1 MSLERNKKKRIF
13 KKQKG
18 EIPLDNKKLLTKEV
32 TEQKVVLEKQGLETR
47 NLASFDELSEIEKD
61 VLNIAEKI
69 FKSRKYDKKF
79 IIETKQD
86 LERYPIIKQLY
97 SNSISKLHYSKG
109 YTKEELFLA
118 IRNLEKEGWI
128 VSEERRTK
136 SEILND
142 KNYKKII
149 HFIRKNPGVHA
160 LDPKVEEELEITRSP
175 FLKRVITLLH
185 YNIIRAHK
193 IGKIIHF
200 FLIDTPPQYDKLKV
214 LFLNP
219 LILKLVNEIS
229 KDKFISGIQLGK
241 ILNEPVHKIHYYL
254 KKIKELDVIIRKKE
268 NSGRKG
274 YFLNKTLLSNYN
286 EIFKEPNFIN
296 ILI

>member
-1 MSLERNKKKRIF
+1 MSLERNIKKRII

-18 EIPLDNKKLLTKEV
+18 EIPLDNNTLQRKEIN
-32 TEQKVVLEKQGLETR
+32 EQEVILEKQGFETR
-47 NLASFDELSEIEKD
+47 NLASIDELSEIEKD

-69 FKSRKYDKKF
+69 FKSSKYDNKF
-79 IIETKQD
+79 NIETKQD
-86 LERYPIIKQLY
+86 LERYPIIGQLY

-149 HFIRKNPGVHA
+149 EFIKKNPGVHA

-193 IGKIIHF
+193 IGKIVHF
-200 FLIDTPPQYDKLKV
+200 FLIDTPPQYDKLKA

-219 LILKLVNEIS
+219 LIPKLIKEIS

-254 KKIKELDVIIRKKE
+254 KKIKELEIIIRKKE

-274 YFLNKTLLSNYN
+274 YFLNKNLLSNYN
-286 EIFKEPNFIN
+286 EIFKEPRFSGT
-296 ILI
+296 